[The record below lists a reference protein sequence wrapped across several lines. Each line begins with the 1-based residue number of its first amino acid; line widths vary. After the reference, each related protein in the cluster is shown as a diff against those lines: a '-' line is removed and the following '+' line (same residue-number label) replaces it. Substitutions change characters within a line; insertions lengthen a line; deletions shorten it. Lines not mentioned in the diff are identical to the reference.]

1 MELNGDRSNVEM
13 EATIKNKHKHKLP
26 GVATCRMFIIQITEK
41 REKSCSER
49 QHQQKL
55 TFSFY
60 RALESRVL
68 PHNQRN
74 NCCKRDTGNVFLKK

>member
-1 MELNGDRSNVEM
+1 MELNGDRSDVEM
-13 EATIKNKHKHKLP
+13 EATIKNKHKLP
-26 GVATCRMFIIQITEK
+26 GVATCRLFIIQIIEK

-55 TFSFY
+55 AFSFY
-60 RALESRVL
+60 SALESRVL

-74 NCCKRDTGNVFLKK
+74 NCCKRDTGNVF